1 VRFADDR
8 RQEAKD
14 DWERWKLEEEHRQNI
29 RRLQN
34 PLEAVEVSSP
44 SNSGRRWTAQDIYEL
59 KLLARANTPADL
71 IACELQRT
79 KESVRAIAKREG
91 IALRWAGKDSSTT
104 E

>member
-1 VRFADDR
+1 MKKNVGKTLGDFG
-8 RQEAKD
+8 
-14 DWERWKLEEEHRQNI
+14 
-29 RRLQN
+29 N
-34 PLEAVEVSSP
+34 PFEAVDISSP
-44 SNSGRRWTAQDIYEL
+44 GNSGRRWTSQDIYEL
-59 KLLARANTPADL
+59 KLLARANTPVDL